1 VILLVLILILIGG
14 AILAVALAP
23 ASRNA
28 PRWISLGA
36 VTADLVIGLSIWVRH
51 YNQVSFLH
59 HGRWMEELDW
69 SWIARFGI
77 HFHLAIDGLSLLLLM
92 LTFLLGIVSVLASWR
107 EIQTSIGF
115 FHFNLLFVL
124 AGIVGVFLA
133 VDLFLFYFAWEV
145 MLVPMYFLIAIWGHE
160 NRVYAAIKFFL
171 FTQLSSLLM
180 LIAILGLYFLH
191 HAATGVY
198 TFEYDALVGTAL
210 SPHTAL
216 LLMLGFFVAFAVKL
230 PMVPLH
236 TWLPDA
242 HTEAPTAGSVILAG
256 LLLKTG
262 AYGMLRFVVPL
273 FPGAAHQFAPYAMA
287 LGAAGVVYGAV
298 LAFGQTDLKRLVA
311 YSSVSH
317 LGFVLIG
324 IFAWNDLA
332 LDGALMGMLA
342 HGLSTGAL
350 FVIVGAMQERTE
362 TRQID
367 RLNGLW
373 ATIPR
378 LSGVAL
384 FFALGSLGLP
394 GLGDFVGEFLVLQ
407 GTYREHLIITIFGAI
422 GILASTLYA
431 LRFVEGAFHGPNI
444 HNWKLPDLFA
454 REAVALAPMMAL
466 LVWLGIYPQP
476 VFNTFHPAMS
486 YMENQIVLVESVG
499 QRRLPGVEDA
509 RR

>member
-1 VILLVLILILIGG
+1 MILLAFLLILLGG
-14 AILAVALAP
+14 GVLAAALGKLG
-23 ASRNA
+23 RNV
-28 PRWISLGA
+28 PRWIALAA
-36 VTADLVIGLSIWVRH
+36 VTADFGLGLGFWVRH
-51 YNQVSFLH
+51 YQHVSLLH
-59 HGRWMEELDW
+59 QGRWLDELNW
-69 SWIARFGI
+69 SWIPRFGI
-77 HFHLAIDGLSLLLLM
+77 HFHLAIDGLSLLLVM
-92 LTFLLGIVSVLASWR
+92 LTFFLGIVSVLASWR
-107 EIQTSIGF
+107 EIQTSVGF
-115 FHFNLLFVL
+115 FHFNLLWVL
-124 AGIVGVFLA
+124 AGVTSVFLA
-133 VDLFLFYFAWEV
+133 VDLFWFYFAWEV
-145 MLVPMYFLIAIWGHE
+145 MLVPMYFIIAIWGHE

-180 LIAILGLYFLH
+180 LIAILMLYFEH

-198 TFEYDALVGTAL
+198 TFEYDALLGTPL
-210 SPHTAL
+210 NPHVAM

-242 HTEAPTAGSVILAG
+242 HTEAPTAGSVVLAG

-262 AYGMLRFVVPL
+262 GYGILRFVVPL

-287 LGAAGVVYGAV
+287 LGAIGVVYGAI

-324 IFAWNDLA
+324 IFAWNALA
-332 LDGALMGMLA
+332 LQGAVMAMLA

-350 FVIVGAMQERTE
+350 FVIVGALQERTE

-367 RLNGLW
+367 GLQGLW

-407 GTYREHLIITIFGAI
+407 GTYRGHLFITIVGAI

-431 LRFVEGAFHGPNI
+431 LRFVQGAFHGPNI

-454 REAVALAPMMAL
+454 RETIALAPMVGL
-466 LVWLGIYPQP
+466 LLWLGLYPQP
-476 VFNTFHPAMS
+476 IFNTFRPAMNAMQNS
-486 YMENQIVLVESVG
+486 VAAVASIPRRVLVADEH
-499 QRRLPGVEDA
+499 RR
-509 RR
+509 